1 MRVLLLADVH
11 ANWEALL
18 ALQRAEPQPDA
29 VLFAGD
35 AVGFGPD
42 PANCVRWLR
51 TQTTDAVRGD
61 CDEALVN
68 GHGPHDLPSLD
79 EAACAT
85 LALARAQLTPADR
98 AALSLWPLT
107 ASLHLGGAMF
117 ALAHA
122 TLAHP
127 LDGAL
132 DLLTASDAALMESLG
147 GHRADFVVLGHTH
160 VPALRRA
167 NGGTLFIN
175 PGSLG
180 QPRYGVPDATYAVW
194 EDGDVRIK
202 HLHYDH
208 DATAQRLRLAPLSPE
223 VIEQLTGILERGLV
237 DAEARS

>member
-35 AVGFGPD
+35 AVGYGPD

-51 TQTTDAVRGD
+51 TQATDAVRGD
-61 CDEALVN
+61 CDDALITGN
-68 GHGPHDLPSLD
+68 GPHDAPQL
-79 EAACAT
+79 EEVARAT
-85 LALARAQLTPADR
+85 VALARAQLTPADR

-122 TLAHP
+122 TLARP

-132 DLLTASDAALMESLG
+132 DLLTASDAALREALG
-147 GHRADFVVLGHTH
+147 GLRADFVVLGHTH
-160 VPALRRA
+160 VPALRRT
-167 NGGTLFIN
+167 NGTLFIN

-194 EDGDVRIK
+194 EDGDVRIW

-223 VIEQLTGILERGLV
+223 VVEQLTGVLETGMV
-237 DAEARS
+237 